1 MVEIQQSKD
10 VCIDILRTDSGPGL
24 ELMSNLRTS
33 DQVLKVLEGYLCR
46 YLRSKFGVG
55 EVETLLRTSVGWN
68 AKGREGIENIG
79 KTPDYNMASGWQTR
93 EVEL

>member
-33 DQVLKVLEGYLCR
+33 DQVLKVLEGYLCK
-46 YLRSKFGVG
+46 YLRAGFGVG
-55 EVETLLRTSVGWN
+55 ETETLLRTSVGWQ
-68 AKGREGIENIG
+68 AKGRDGIENIG
-79 KTPDYNMASGWQTR
+79 KGADYSMQGWQTR
-93 EVEL
+93 EVDL

>member
-10 VCIDILRTDSGPGL
+10 VCIDILSTENGPGL
-24 ELMSNLRTS
+24 ELMSNLRSS

-46 YLRSKFGVG
+46 YLNAGFGVG
-55 EVETLLRTSVGWN
+55 ETETLLRTSVGWQ

-79 KTPDYNMASGWQTR
+79 KTPDYNVQGWQTR

>member
-33 DQVLKVLEGYLCR
+33 DQVLKVLEGYLCK
-46 YLRSKFGVG
+46 YLRAGFGVG
-55 EVETLLRTSVGWN
+55 ETETLLRTSVGWQ
-68 AKGREGIENIG
+68 AKGRDGIENIG
-79 KTPDYNMASGWQTR
+79 KGADYSMQGWQTR
-93 EVEL
+93 EVDI

>member
-24 ELMSNLRTS
+24 ELMSNLRS
-33 DQVLKVLEGYLCR
+33 ADQVLKVLEGYLCR
-46 YLRSKFGVG
+46 YLRAGFGVG
-55 EVETLLRTSVGWN
+55 ETETLLRTSVGWQ

-79 KTPDYNMASGWQTR
+79 KTPDYTMGGGWQTR
-93 EVEL
+93 EVDL

>member
-10 VCIDILRTDSGPGL
+10 VCIDILSTDSGPAL
-24 ELMSNLRTS
+24 ELMSNLRSS

-46 YLRSKFGVG
+46 YLNAGFGVG
-55 EVETLLRTSVGWN
+55 ETETLLRTSVGWQ

-79 KTPDYNMASGWQTR
+79 KTLDYNVQGWQTR